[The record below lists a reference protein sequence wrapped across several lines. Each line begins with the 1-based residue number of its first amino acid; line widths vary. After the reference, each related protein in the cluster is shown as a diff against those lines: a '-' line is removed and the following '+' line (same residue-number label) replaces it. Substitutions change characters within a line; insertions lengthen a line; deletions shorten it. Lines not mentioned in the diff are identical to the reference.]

1 MFDKIKKNVIFNI
14 ANLQMFQVDAMD
26 LLVPNVGEVIGGS
39 MRVDD
44 YEKLKQILPS
54 ERLQWYLDLRK
65 FGNVPTGGFGMGF
78 ERFLQCVLNIANI
91 KDAMPFPRWPHHC
104 DL

>member
-1 MFDKIKKNVIFNI
+1 
-14 ANLQMFQVDAMD
+14 MFQVDAMD